1 MVVADHRGGVRASAR
16 VAGGR
21 AAAGGGF
28 VVNKSRTMKSGVGAP
43 YRWGSEPRE
52 RANWFAGVKVAVRSA
67 TKNTGVRFTLTEDGT
82 SLEVRL
88 ESKG

>member
-1 MVVADHRGGVRASAR
+1 MGYERVRGLRE
-16 VAGGR
+16 AGQR
-21 AAAGGGF
+21 RGGGF

>member
-1 MVVADHRGGVRASAR
+1 MGYERVRGLRE
-16 VAGGR
+16 AGQR
-21 AAAGGGF
+21 RGGGF
-28 VVNKSRTMKSGVGAP
+28 VVNKSRTMESGVGAP
-43 YRWGSEPRE
+43 YRWVSEPRE

-67 TKNTGVRFTLTEDGT
+67 IRNTGVRFTLTEDGT